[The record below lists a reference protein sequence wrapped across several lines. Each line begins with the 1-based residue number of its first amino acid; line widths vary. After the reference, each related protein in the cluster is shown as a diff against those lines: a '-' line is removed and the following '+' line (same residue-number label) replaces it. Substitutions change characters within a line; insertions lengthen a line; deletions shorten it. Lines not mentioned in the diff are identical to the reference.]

1 LLAKRISNGLY
12 LEGILALFVTDVNLT
27 TTSCYNFM
35 QILNLT
41 FASRGGEGESEV
53 EWGCCSDEQSEQPH
67 SAEHL
72 NSPE

>member
-1 LLAKRISNGLY
+1 
-12 LEGILALFVTDVNLT
+12 
-27 TTSCYNFM
+27 M